1 MAAPDLS
8 QIDDEEVLTLVLLDS
23 THPQVLKSAD
33 DLKEPLLALAADSRG
48 GSAEAATGEADNKQ
62 RAASETTDLQ
72 SGEAAS
78 SPAKL
83 NRGLVEGLLKRA
95 KAVVDA
101 SLKLTLELDS
111 FSFHAMNPVW
121 GTEKSVRQSRKFL
134 VQLLEKVTSR
144 VEALILLLS
153 SILPKL
159 PAPSVPSVATPE
171 EPPSA
176 TDPRRLEG
184 GRGRG
189 RGLHPPGVGRG
200 MPLARGS
207 GVGVSP
213 LGSSGYDSDS
223 GTTRVG
229 SAAGET
235 EEDGGLSGSRKHER
249 DNSPEDGPRRWKKK
263 QPSNVDWMLKCRT
276 KLLELKERTAKKAVS
291 DVFMTER
298 TVQETISFI
307 DHNASKLEV
316 VAAKA
321 PSDFAAEDR
330 RIFMQSIESYIAGL
344 ERALMLLAKETL
356 NKRQLMGL
364 FDSAVKVERL
374 TTPAELLTEMR
385 SIVSLLNTFAYMPKM
400 EDDD

>member
-23 THPQVLKSAD
+23 THPQ
-33 DLKEPLLALAADSRG
+33 
-48 GSAEAATGEADNKQ
+48 
-62 RAASETTDLQ
+62 
-72 SGEAAS
+72 
-78 SPAKL
+78 
-83 NRGLVEGLLKRA
+83 
-95 KAVVDA
+95 
-101 SLKLTLELDS
+101 DS

-189 RGLHPPGVGRG
+189 RGLHPPGVGRGRG

-321 PSDFAAEDR
+321 PSDFAAEDQSTIMLRLIFCVLPVSGLRLILSR